1 MANCWWPFSNGH
13 PSLNKKQDAT
23 SRVASSPVTAQRI
36 TKSTK
41 ETTKPTTPEPEPECQ
56 VPGWNTITVD
66 GKSFEIYVSDRYG
79 SEKTLSWFEADSM
92 AKDVGGY
99 LAEIKSAEETELII
113 GIKKCG

>member
-1 MANCWWPFSNGH
+1 MPWPT
-13 PSLNKKQDAT
+13 PDPYPRT
-23 SRVASSPVTAQRI
+23 TAEPI
-36 TKSTK
+36 TTPTP
-41 ETTKPTTPEPEPECQ
+41 TTKPTTPEPEPECQ

-66 GKSFEIYVSDRYG
+66 GKSFDIYVSDRYG
-79 SEKTLSWFEADSM
+79 NEKTLSWFEADSM